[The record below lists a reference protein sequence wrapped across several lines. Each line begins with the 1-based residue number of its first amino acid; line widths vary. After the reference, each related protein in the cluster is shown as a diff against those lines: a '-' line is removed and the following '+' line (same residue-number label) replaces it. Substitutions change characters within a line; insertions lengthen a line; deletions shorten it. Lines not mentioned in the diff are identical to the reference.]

1 MKTNNKLH
9 PVFNYLLN
17 SIDFEG
23 SNEDKINFVLNS
35 FNSEYNQ
42 DYNKRYIPNLQ
53 TRFAEYLQGL
63 PSCLNIV
70 FSNYD
75 ILQLAKSW
83 EGLPENATEKQEDKI
98 LSNYFNFMAAKFFQL
113 CKQNKV
119 NYSNL
124 Y

>member
-9 PVFNYLLN
+9 PVFNYLLD

-23 SNEDKINFVLNS
+23 SNKDKINFVLSS

-42 DYNKRYIPNLQ
+42 EYNKRYIPNLQ
-53 TRFAEYLQGL
+53 NRFAEYLQGL
-63 PSCLNIV
+63 PSCINIV
-70 FSNYD
+70 FFNYD

-83 EGLPENATEKQEDKI
+83 ESLPVNATEKQEDKI
-98 LSNYFNFMAAKFFQL
+98 LSNYFNFMAVKFFQL

>member
-23 SNEDKINFVLNS
+23 SNENKINFVLDS
-35 FNSEYNQ
+35 FDNEYNQ
-42 DYNKRYIPNLQ
+42 ESKKYISNLQ
-53 TRFAEYLQGL
+53 NRFSEYLKGL

-70 FSNYD
+70 FYNYD

-83 EGLPENATEKQEDKI
+83 GSLPENATEKQEDKI
-98 LSNYFNFMAAKFFQL
+98 INNYFNFMAAKFFQL